1 MSSLTIERWLSGGA
15 VTFFKSVLESSRF
28 YVGNRAA
35 RAKGFLR
42 ATALLK
48 VALSGN
54 YRKPQEHL
62 MNWDRIEGNWKQLT
76 GKVKEQWGKLTE
88 DDLKVVGGKQDQLV
102 GRIQER
108 YGIAKDEAERQVNS
122 WVNRM

>member
-1 MSSLTIERWLSGGA
+1 MWAIEAAGA
-15 VTFFKSVLESSRF
+15 KGFSR
-28 YVGNRAA
+28 GNRACKA
-35 RAKGFLR
+35 
-42 ATALLK
+42 ALLAHYADK
-48 VALSGN
+48 
-54 YRKPQEHL
+54 RKEWV

-88 DDLKVVGGKQDQLV
+88 DDLTVIGGKQDQLV

-108 YGIAKDEAERQVNS
+108 YGIAKDEAERQVNT